1 MRDWRSWRLIARD
14 PEASPACMNLIWN
27 SEFNLLGSVKFNPGF
42 AMSITQLQLAPA
54 LIDQVHDRLL
64 AAIVDGTLA
73 AGQRL
78 TQESAAEMLG
88 VSRQPVSHALQA
100 LKRRG
105 LLIEHGRRGL
115 AVAPI
120 DGKRV
125 RDLYQ
130 VREQLDGLA
139 ARLSAERVARRD
151 VGSKEIEAVQSVLD
165 GGRRLG
171 GAATIAEL
179 IDADVAF
186 HSAIHRLSGNPAVTE
201 MVAEQW
207 PHFMRSMGL
216 VLTAK
221 GMRDRVW
228 REHAEILDAI
238 LSGDAKRAEERACA
252 HTARAADETARRF
265 DFIASVA

>member
-1 MRDWRSWRLIARD
+1 MTLA
-14 PEASPACMNLIWN
+14 
-27 SEFNLLGSVKFNPGF
+27 
-42 AMSITQLQLAPA
+42 QLQLAPA

-73 AGQRL
+73 PGQRL
-78 TQESAAEMLG
+78 TQESAADMLG
-88 VSRQPVSHALQA
+88 VSRQPVSHALQV

-120 DGKRV
+120 DGKRI

-139 ARLSAERVARRD
+139 ARLSAARVAHNEINASD
-151 VGSKEIEAVQSVLD
+151 IEAARVILASGTRLD
-165 GGRRLG
+165 
-171 GAATIAEL
+171 ASASIADL
-179 IDADVAF
+179 IDADVVF
-186 HSAIHRLSGNPAVTE
+186 HSAIHGLSGNPAITE

-216 VLTAK
+216 VLTAT
-221 GMRDRVW
+221 GIRNRVW

-238 LSGDAKRAEERACA
+238 LSGNATRAEDCA
-252 HTARAADETARRF
+252 REHTARAADETARRF
-265 DFIASVA
+265 DAIVRVA